1 MPLLIILL
9 GIQTATPLV
18 GLMAAAMSGMILLQ
32 SWREVEVGDAWRLV
46 LSSFN
51 CSTQLS
57 LDLVCSCW
65 YDLYR
70 TKPVHG

>member
-9 GIQTATPLV
+9 GIQIATLLV

-46 LSSFN
+46 LASFN
-51 CSTQLS
+51 CSTQL
-57 LDLVCSCW
+57 
-65 YDLYR
+65 
-70 TKPVHG
+70 